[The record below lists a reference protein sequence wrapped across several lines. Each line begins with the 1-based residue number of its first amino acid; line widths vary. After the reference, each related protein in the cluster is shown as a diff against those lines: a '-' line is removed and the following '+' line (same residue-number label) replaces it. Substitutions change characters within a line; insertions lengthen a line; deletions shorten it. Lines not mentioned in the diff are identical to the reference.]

1 MLPTPAKILM
11 VVMSLFL
18 VSLLFACSFTDASS
32 GMIQNEVITPPLHQS
47 TFTLSNMSLNND
59 KYSVD
64 IFLKGGGAS
73 GGTWYNGGAGA
84 GFISTHSVVLS
95 PGSIIEVFVGAGAP
109 RNPVLPDFCFPLD
122 TSYWGGKGHS
132 SSVSVRVPGT
142 DVPILFTAAGGN
154 GASGYTGGSG
164 SSGGGGGSC
173 CGGSDAQRAGSG
185 GNSGPTGSHPSDG
198 GMPLDMPYT
207 DWVLQ
212 YQYYNET
219 TANAWV
225 NSTYKGRNRS
235 MWLYVSRHRPS
246 PSE

>member
-1 MLPTPAKILM
+1 VAVQGQNTYLTGVQTGNASAFLEEFPAAQ
-11 VVMSLFL
+11 FP
-18 VSLLFACSFTDASS
+18 
-32 GMIQNEVITPPLHQS
+32 EV
-47 TFTLSNMSLNND
+47 
-59 KYSVD
+59 
-64 IFLKGGGAS
+64 
-73 GGTWYNGGAGA
+73 GGTM
-84 GFISTHSVVLS
+84 
-95 PGSIIEVFVGAGAP
+95 
-109 RNPVLPDFCFPLD
+109 
-122 TSYWGGKGHS
+122 
-132 SSVSVRVPGT
+132 
-142 DVPILFTAAGGN
+142 AALN
-154 GASGYTGGSG
+154 W
-164 SSGGGGGSC
+164 
-173 CGGSDAQRAGSG
+173 AGSG